1 MKVFYNSPIVECV
14 SEYIFLI
21 WKKKESMR
29 QKTNETKEQ
38 KRTSVENLT
47 GYYDIVCEFA
57 LFTFNLLDRVVNFS
71 WLFTWI

>member
-1 MKVFYNSPIVECV
+1 
-14 SEYIFLI
+14 
-21 WKKKESMR
+21 MR

-71 WLFTWI
+71 WLFT